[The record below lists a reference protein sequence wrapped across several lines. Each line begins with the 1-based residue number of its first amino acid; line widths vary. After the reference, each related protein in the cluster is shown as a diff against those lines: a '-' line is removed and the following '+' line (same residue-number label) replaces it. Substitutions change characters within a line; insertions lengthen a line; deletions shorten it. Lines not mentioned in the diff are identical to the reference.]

1 MIRFALI
8 ALALSFSA
16 APRLHTFHHENVLG
30 TSLELKVLSG
40 SARDAAAAERAV
52 LGEIDRLAR
61 ILSAYDPSSEF
72 SRWNKTRNVSLP
84 ISLELFDVLSLFDQW
99 RERTGGAL
107 DPSAMA
113 AIEVWKRAAAA
124 GHTPSESEL
133 GAARAAIRAEHW
145 RLDPIRKTAAR
156 LSSTPLILNS
166 FTKLYIAG
174 KAAEKPRGVNG
185 VVVNIGGDIVVRG
198 RIDETVRVADPRNDA
213 EGAGAIASVTARNQA
228 VATSGDYRRGFD
240 IAGRHYSHIVDPR
253 TAQPAG
259 HVASATVIADDPAT
273 AGALAT
279 AFNVMPIEE
288 SRALAESIRGV
299 RYLVV
304 SADGERSGNLQP
316 NELTLHTA
324 WQAPAAE
331 VVVNLELARIDEPR
345 FRRPYVAVWIEDKDK
360 FPIRT
365 VGLWLGKTR
374 WLPDLKAWYRAD
386 RLRALAEGNEIL
398 GSVSSATRP
407 PGKYTLKWDG
417 KDAAGKAV
425 KPGKYTVA
433 IEAAREHGTYQI
445 TRQEIDLTGPAKH
458 FDLAANTEIASA
470 SIDFRR

>member
-1 MIRFALI
+1 MIRIALI
-8 ALALSFSA
+8 ALMLSFSA

-30 TSLELKVLSG
+30 TSLELKVLAG
-40 SARDAAAAERAV
+40 SARDAAAAEAAV
-52 LGEIDRLAR
+52 LGEIDRLAK

-72 SRWNKTRNVSLP
+72 SLWNKTLHSPAKVSP
-84 ISLELFDVLSLFDQW
+84 ELFEVLSLFDKW

-107 DPSAMA
+107 DPAAMA
-113 AIEVWKRAAAA
+113 AIDLWKRAALEQR
-124 GHTPSESEL
+124 TPSETEL
-133 GAARAAIRAEHW
+133 AAARSAIRAAHW
-145 RLDPIRKTAAR
+145 RLDYAKKTAVR

-174 KAAEKPRGVNG
+174 KAAEKARGVNG

-198 RIDETVRVADPRNDA
+198 RIDESVDIADPRNAA
-213 EGAGAIASVTARNQA
+213 EGAPAIASVIARNQTI
-228 VATSGDYRRGFD
+228 ATSGDYRRGFD

-259 HVASATVIADDPAT
+259 HVASATVIADDPST

-279 AFNVMPIEE
+279 AFNVLPVDE

-299 RYLVV
+299 RYLIVT
-304 SADGERSGNLQP
+304 AEGDRLGNMQP
-316 NELTLHTA
+316 SEMTLHTA

-331 VVVNLELARIDEPR
+331 VVINLELARIDEPR

-386 RLRALAEGNEIL
+386 RLRALAEGSEITA
-398 GSVSSATRP
+398 SVSSATRP
-407 PGKYTLKWDG
+407 PGN
-417 KDAAGKAV
+417 
-425 KPGKYTVA
+425 
-433 IEAAREHGTYQI
+433 
-445 TRQEIDLTGPAKH
+445 TR
-458 FDLAANTEIASA
+458 
-470 SIDFRR
+470 